1 MLLNHKLINVWDPY
15 VRMFHWALV
24 TSFFVAY
31 LTEFDVLSLHNSAGY
46 VVCILLLFRVYW
58 GFFGPRYA
66 KFSDFTYSPKAV
78 LMYLSALV
86 RRDAKRF
93 KGHNPA
99 GGAMVLAFLIMLA
112 LTCISGLVLYG
123 LEGAAGPLAFLHG
136 RFPSEVDDWFE
147 EIHTLLSNAVTVMI
161 VVHVIGVVWSCF
173 LHRENLIKS
182 MINGKKRT

>member
-1 MLLNHKLINVWDPY
+1 
-15 VRMFHWALV
+15 
-24 TSFFVAY
+24 
-31 LTEFDVLSLHNSAGY
+31 
-46 VVCILLLFRVYW
+46 
-58 GFFGPRYA
+58 
-66 KFSDFTYSPKAV
+66 
-78 LMYLSALV
+78 MYLSALV

-99 GGAMVLAFLIMLA
+99 GGAMVFAFLIMLA
-112 LTCISGLVLYG
+112 LTCITGLVLYG

-136 RFPSEVDDWFE
+136 RFPSRVDDWFE

-173 LHRENLIKS
+173 LHRENLIIS